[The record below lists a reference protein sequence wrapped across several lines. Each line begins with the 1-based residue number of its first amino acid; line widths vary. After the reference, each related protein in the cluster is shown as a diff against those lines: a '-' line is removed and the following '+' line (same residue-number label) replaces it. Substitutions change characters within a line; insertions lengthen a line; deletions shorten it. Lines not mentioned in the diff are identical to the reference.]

1 MLSRSHLQIQTT
13 GVVLIDILCLVAGS
27 VLGVMFGVGP
37 EEMPHYV
44 TNHLDGWLIFVG
56 SIVLANYLAGSYR
69 VHYRFSRFNVVVTW
83 LFSLTFALLVLSIT
97 SLAWFRLLLGRGV
110 LVLAVGIYSLLSL
123 PAKMLVYEHVFRT
136 AVFTCRAVVVGCGRW
151 AEWARITLESRW
163 ILPRHQVVAYLVPEV
178 DPGAHPEEWRD
189 FHDGVAVVHATPDHI
204 GDVVRS
210 LGSDLVVLAVDRP
223 EERRLYG
230 ILRRLRFTGVEV
242 LSRLAVAE
250 VYTGRTPLELI
261 DENDVFQASLE
272 SRVPVVFRL
281 KRVSDVLVS
290 LLALL
295 LFVPVI
301 FLVALA
307 IKVSAPRSPVLYIQ
321 TRSGQFGRLFR
332 IIKFRTMR
340 TDAEAGTGPVW
351 SVADD
356 PRITRLGRW
365 LRRFRLDELPQLINV
380 LRGEMSLVGPRPERP
395 ELVTELEAKIPFYAE
410 RSNLVPGLSGWAQ
423 IQYPY
428 GNTVDDAARKLEY
441 DLYYM
446 KYMNLSLDLQIIL
459 RTLRIVLLGVERDE
473 IDHPVPG

>member
-13 GVVLIDILCLVAGS
+13 GVVLIDILCLLAGS

-37 EEMPHYV
+37 DEMPHYV

-136 AVFTCRAVVVGCGRW
+136 AVFTCRAVVVGCGPW
-151 AEWARITLESRW
+151 AEWARATLESRW

-189 FHDGVAVVHATPDHI
+189 FHDGVAVVHATP
-204 GDVVRS
+204 
-210 LGSDLVVLAVDRP
+210 
-223 EERRLYG
+223 
-230 ILRRLRFTGVEV
+230 
-242 LSRLAVAE
+242 
-250 VYTGRTPLELI
+250 
-261 DENDVFQASLE
+261 ENDVFQASLE

-321 TRSGQFGRLFR
+321 TRSGQFGHLFR
-332 IIKFRTMR
+332 IIKFRTMQP
-340 TDAEAGTGPVW
+340 DAEAGTGPIW
-351 SVADD
+351 SVEDD
-356 PRITRLGRW
+356 PRITPLGRW